1 MAEPQPDRPA
11 HAHQRR
17 QVFYE
22 GRVQGVGFRY
32 TTREIAGRYQVSGY
46 VQNLSD
52 GRVGLVAEGE
62 PAELDGFLTS
72 IAERMRRYVTHID
85 SRTSPATG
93 EFIQFEIRH

>member
-1 MAEPQPDRPA
+1 M
-11 HAHQRR
+11 
-17 QVFYE
+17 
-22 GRVQGVGFRY
+22 QGVGFRY